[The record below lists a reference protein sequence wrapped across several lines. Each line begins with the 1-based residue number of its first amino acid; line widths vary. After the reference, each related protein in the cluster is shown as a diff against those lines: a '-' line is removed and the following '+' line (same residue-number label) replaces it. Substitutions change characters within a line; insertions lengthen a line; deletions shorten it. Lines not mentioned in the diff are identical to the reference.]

1 MGNIILENAEI
12 ILPIMAQAHEAVA
25 YALSDT
31 EKNLY
36 KHERNFSVPGVIIG
50 ENLDPQ
56 SPANLCQAQRKMI
69 HIDLPA
75 EIFGVAMRS
84 TGIPLFDDQDPDKI
98 VGCLGIAFPRDNAVQ
113 LKRLTDIMS
122 SSMQEISAAVEDTAT
137 SAGNINSGERR
148 LSEAIADIN
157 NAAEKIIEILKFI
170 TDIASQTKMLGL
182 NAAIE
187 AARAGESGR
196 GFGVVSEEIRKLS
209 DQSKDVAQQIA
220 SLISEIQSLV
230 QSAQQVS
237 LENLKASEDQAA
249 ATQQITAS
257 IQELNGQA
265 NQLDIVAQRI

>member
-1 MGNIILENAEI
+1 
-12 ILPIMAQAHEAVA
+12 
-25 YALSDT
+25 
-31 EKNLY
+31 
-36 KHERNFSVPGVIIG
+36 
-50 ENLDPQ
+50 
-56 SPANLCQAQRKMI
+56 
-69 HIDLPA
+69 
-75 EIFGVAMRS
+75 
-84 TGIPLFDDQDPDKI
+84 
-98 VGCLGIAFPRDNAVQ
+98 VQ

-249 ATQQITAS
+249 ATEQITAS
-257 IQELNGQA
+257 ILEITNQA
-265 NQLDIVAQRI
+265 NELDTVAQRI